1 MRTADRKDSIALTI
15 LFLCLFNS
23 FNLAQEKE
31 SEYFLKGFFV
41 RGAYT
46 SFNQA
51 MILNW
56 DEREMMLN
64 QSKNMIAYGFGY
76 ALLPKDFWAGLSA
89 SANYSTTKLNP
100 FKARK
105 ILDSNMPVD
114 FSDLLSYNDIGY
126 SMLMFDFNV
135 HILPFNNF
143 PLALTLGFVLGASFQ
158 SYTISGDSS
167 PFNNAN
173 GSNSVN
179 MFRYGF
185 ILGCKFV
192 PFKFLSVDFEFR
204 PMSAYTET
212 IHYYDYLYSD
222 DTYDY
227 FGSSSTSSGPSERF
241 ILIGASIHF

>member
-1 MRTADRKDSIALTI
+1 MKSTNSTGSLVLII
-15 LFLCLFNS
+15 LFISMYNS
-23 FNLAQEKE
+23 FNLAQEVE
-31 SEYFLKGFFV
+31 TEYFLKGFFL
-41 RGAYT
+41 RGAHT

-51 MILNW
+51 MLLNW
-56 DEREMMLN
+56 DEQEVMLN
-64 QSKNMIAYGFGY
+64 QSKSMIAYGFGY
-76 ALLPKDFWAGLSA
+76 ALMPKDFWAGLS
-89 SANYSTTKLNP
+89 SSVNYSTTKLNP

-105 ILDSNMPVD
+105 ILDSNMPSD
-114 FSDLLSYNDIGY
+114 FSDLLSYKDIGY

-143 PLALTLGFVLGASFQ
+143 PLALTLGFIMGASFQ

-167 PFNNAN
+167 PFNSAN

-185 ILGCKFV
+185 ILGCKII

-204 PMSAYTET
+204 PMSAYTQT
-212 IHYYDYLYSD
+212 THYYDYLYSD

-227 FGSSSTSSGPSERF
+227 FGSTSSSSGPSERF